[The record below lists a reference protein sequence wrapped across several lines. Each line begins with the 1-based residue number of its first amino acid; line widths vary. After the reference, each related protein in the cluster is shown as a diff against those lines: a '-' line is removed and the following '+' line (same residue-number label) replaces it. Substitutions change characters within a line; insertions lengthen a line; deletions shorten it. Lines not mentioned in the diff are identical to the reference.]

1 MRINKLFIATIFACA
16 SAIASGENL
25 QSGMKVSDKLK
36 AAWDSPE
43 IKGRIERGIEQN
55 RKGDFKITF
64 DKPVENLKVSLL
76 RHEFVFG
83 APTMAIAATQD
94 ENGNIDMQRVK
105 NMKKLVWEELFN
117 GATLSVLWKYY
128 EPQPGVYR
136 FEKDAPYMRFRPS
149 PAFVLDEFKD
159 LDLTYRAHCLTW
171 FNKQW
176 FFPDWVERTA
186 EDAAAASEKSL
197 RALRNGNSVLEY
209 RQRILHFLRF
219 RRQKIYA

>member
-105 NMKKLVWEELFN
+105 NMKKRLRKKLHKGEFRELGFSFDAKFKADTEMSVVEEWLQELAGLLNDHSLEMGGGWNSHVCGGFITRER
-117 GATLSVLWKYY
+117 GSVTPEDREIVRQWFDKHGQNL
-128 EPQPGVYR
+128 ETIAVG
-136 FEKDAPYMRFRPS
+136 ELKDAWYG
-149 PAFVLDEFKD
+149 
-159 LDLTYRAHCLTW
+159 W
-171 FNKQW
+171 
-176 FFPDWVERTA
+176 
-186 EDAAAASEKSL
+186 
-197 RALRNGNSVLEY
+197 
-209 RQRILHFLRF
+209 
-219 RRQKIYA
+219 

>member
-16 SAIASGENL
+16 SVIASGENL

-105 NMKKLVWEELFN
+105 NMKKLNCKTKF
-117 GATLSVLWKYY
+117 
-128 EPQPGVYR
+128 
-136 FEKDAPYMRFRPS
+136 
-149 PAFVLDEFKD
+149 
-159 LDLTYRAHCLTW
+159 H
-171 FNKQW
+171 
-176 FFPDWVERTA
+176 
-186 EDAAAASEKSL
+186 
-197 RALRNGNSVLEY
+197 
-209 RQRILHFLRF
+209 
-219 RRQKIYA
+219 